1 VTLFVL
7 RRLAVAVPMLLG
19 LSVVIF
25 LLLQLAPNDPAV
37 YFLPANVRDPSQI
50 ERVRQELGLDRPIVV
65 QYLRWLGNLLTG
77 DFGDAYSYGVPAT
90 TIIRERLVPTV
101 QIQAISIAFS
111 LIVAV
116 PLGVIAAVRQRS
128 WVDNSLTAGSLF
140 GLSMPNFWFGLL
152 LIWLFSLKLGWL
164 PTSGTGQGSLADRWT
179 YFVMPVLV
187 LGLSTIP
194 WYSRFMRASM
204 VQTLNEDFIRAARAR
219 GLSERRVLFRHAFKP
234 ASLPLLTIL
243 SLSLPRLLG
252 GTVIVEVI
260 FAWPGLGR
268 LVYDSILRQDF
279 PVVMALTLLVAAFVI
294 VVNLAVDVA
303 YSVIDPRIS
312 HGGGRV

>member
-1 VTLFVL
+1 MTLFVL
-7 RRLAVAVPMLLG
+7 RRLALAVPMLLG
-19 LSVVIF
+19 LSIVIF
-25 LLLQLAPNDPAV
+25 LLLQLAPNDPAL

-50 ERVRQELGLDRPIVV
+50 ERVRQELGLDRPVVV
-65 QYLRWLGNLLTG
+65 QYFTWLGNMLQG

-90 TIIRERLVPTV
+90 TIIGDRLVPTV
-101 QIQAISIAFS
+101 QLQAISILFS
-111 LIVAV
+111 LVLAV
-116 PLGVIAAVRQRS
+116 PLGVLAAVKQRT
-128 WVDNSLTAGSLF
+128 WVDNSVSAGSLF

-152 LIWLFSLKLGWL
+152 LISLFSLRLDWL
-164 PTSGTGQGSLADRWT
+164 PTSGIGEGGWLDRWRF
-179 YFVMPVLV
+179 FVMPVLV

-219 GLSERRVLFRHAFKP
+219 GLSERRVLFRHALKP
-234 ASLPLLTIL
+234 ASMPLLTIV

-268 LVYDSILRQDF
+268 LVYDSILRQDY

-294 VVNLAVDVA
+294 TLNLAVDVA
-303 YSVIDPRIS
+303 YSAIDPRITYGA
-312 HGGGRV
+312 HG

>member
-1 VTLFVL
+1 MTLFVV
-7 RRLAVAVPMLLG
+7 RRLALAVPMLLG
-19 LSVVIF
+19 LSLVMF
-25 LLLQLAPNDPAV
+25 LLLQLAPNDPAL

-50 ERVRQELGLDRPIVV
+50 DRVREQLGLDQPIVV
-65 QYLRWLGNLLTG
+65 QYFRWLENIVTG
-77 DFGDAYSYGVPAT
+77 DFGEAYSYGVPVT
-90 TIIRERLVPTV
+90 TIIGERLVPTL

-116 PLGVIAAVRQRS
+116 PLGILAAVRRRS
-128 WVDNSLTAGSLF
+128 WVDHTLTAGSLF

-152 LIWLFSLKLGWL
+152 LISFFSLRLGWL
-164 PTSGTGQGSLADRWT
+164 PTSGTGEGSILDRWQ

-219 GLSERRVLFRHAFKP
+219 GLTERRVLARHAFKP

-279 PVVMALTLLVAAFVI
+279 PVVMAVTLLVAAFVI
-294 VVNLAVDVA
+294 VVNLAVDVG
-303 YSVIDPRIS
+303 YSAIDPRIT
-312 HGGGRV
+312 HGGHV